1 MKNISLKIPESLD
14 NQIVALAHRLN
25 KNKSELI
32 REILE
37 DHLASKKASIKLS
50 GIKDIVGS
58 IAGPQDLSYNKDY
71 LNGLGKK

>member
-14 NQIVALAHRLN
+14 SQIVALANGLN

-37 DHLASKKASIKLS
+37 DYLISKKAANKLS
-50 GIKDIVGS
+50 GISDIVGS
-58 IAGPQDLSYNKDY
+58 IDGPQDLSYNKNH
-71 LNGLGKK
+71 LEGLGEL